1 MFPEIVI
8 YGATHVGLTLAN
20 CLAKELN
27 KKILVVD
34 QLHSPP
40 EAPHGWDYHSSE
52 MKPVEQIDHA
62 ETVYI
67 VTDEDKVNIR
77 MALVIRNYCNKV
89 RIVVALA
96 EPRLG
101 KKLARHMDNFYYLSP
116 SELAAKR
123 FIEAIYLP
131 CQENRASNV
140 QSEQFYD
147 PESPKT
153 SSIDP
158 LIVQALTVIT
168 LIASFAVVYF
178 HYADK
183 LSWIDSIY
191 FVVTMM
197 CTVGFGDI
205 NLKDSSTM
213 SKVIG
218 IILMLV
224 SFTTTAAIFALITD
238 SLLRHRIVLT
248 FGSRK
253 VKVSNHII
261 VVGCGSVG
269 SKVVDE
275 LIRLKE
281 AVVAIDNQPSGRY
294 MPAVFSKRVPTIIG
308 DARSGQ
314 ILKSANIEKAK
325 AILSVTNDDLTNL
338 EVGLNAK
345 FYNPNLRV
353 ILRIYDQMLAQSL
366 QEKLEVQF
374 AFSMS
379 SVAATALAEFAY

>member
-1 MFPEIVI
+1 
-8 YGATHVGLTLAN
+8 
-20 CLAKELN
+20 
-27 KKILVVD
+27 
-34 QLHSPP
+34 
-40 EAPHGWDYHSSE
+40 
-52 MKPVEQIDHA
+52 
-62 ETVYI
+62 
-67 VTDEDKVNIR
+67 
-77 MALVIRNYCNKV
+77 
-89 RIVVALA
+89 LA

-123 FIEAIYLP
+123 FTEAIYIP
-131 CQENRASNV
+131 CQENRTSHI
-140 QSEQFYD
+140 QPEQFYD
-147 PESPKT
+147 PESPNT

-168 LIASFAVVYF
+168 LIASFAVIYF

-183 LSWIDSIY
+183 LSWIDAIY

-205 NLKDSSTM
+205 NLKDSSTT

-275 LIRLKE
+275 LLRLKE
-281 AVVAIDNQPSGRY
+281 SVVAIDNQPSGRY
-294 MPAVFSKRVPTIIG
+294 MPAIFSKRVPTIIG

-345 FYNPNLRV
+345 FYNSNLRV

-379 SVAATALAEFAY
+379 SVAATALAEFAHNQESSELLTKTANAGETKK